1 VTSFGDSLIQRE
13 QPVAARM
20 DKLHTMALLEIKV
33 CLPPGS
39 GRLRPDAAG
48 RL

>member
-1 VTSFGDSLIQRE
+1 
-13 QPVAARM
+13 
-20 DKLHTMALLEIKV
+20 MALLEIKV